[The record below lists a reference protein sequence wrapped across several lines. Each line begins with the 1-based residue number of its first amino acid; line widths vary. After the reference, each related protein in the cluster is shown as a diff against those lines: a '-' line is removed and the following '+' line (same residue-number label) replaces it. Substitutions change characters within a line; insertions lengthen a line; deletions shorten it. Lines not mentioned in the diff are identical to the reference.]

1 MCYHVLNQRGT
12 VISCSTVQRVTD
24 TKNMTAEVCSEDV
37 KIGDKP
43 NLDHW
48 SDLIENDS
56 DFCEEFERIYNND
69 EIPEADDKD
78 YTPGFFDNT
87 YLNME
92 VDFPRYGELLCQT
105 FVRQIWH
112 SNWNSE

>member
-1 MCYHVLNQRGT
+1 
-12 VISCSTVQRVTD
+12 
-24 TKNMTAEVCSEDV
+24 MTAEVCSEDV

-112 SNWNSE
+112 SNWNSEW